1 LFWILVYVLFFPS
14 SIAITLRR
22 FPLPRSRGRC
32 SLYPVWF
39 SISIRLH
46 HITPSPV
53 QCRSQINLSRWC
65 FSGGG
70 LTGPVSIFPPT
81 SIYPNLNFELGLRIY
96 KLGIMVDY
104 QSLSN
109 SLLPNS
115 SRVCYGAIIE
125 FGTNKKIRKRFLL
138 FG

>member
-1 LFWILVYVLFFPS
+1 MRRRDKSHY
-14 SIAITLRR
+14 LRR
-22 FPLPRSRGRC
+22 FPLPRLGGNC

-70 LTGPVSIFPPT
+70 LTGPAITHLIEVASDET
-81 SIYPNLNFELGLRIY
+81 SGD
-96 KLGIMVDY
+96 VDVVPDS
-104 QSLSN
+104 Q
-109 SLLPNS
+109 P
-115 SRVCYGAIIE
+115 
-125 FGTNKKIRKRFLL
+125 
-138 FG
+138 